1 MQVHRTYGN
10 SGNLTSY
17 TISPTANNRKVITNQ
32 MSNRGKRYYKQS
44 KINQL
49 TQSIKSIATTTA
61 IAVAT
66 LSPAIITALIT
77 Y

>member
-17 TISPTANNRKVITNQ
+17 TITPTATNRKAITKEMNT
-32 MSNRGKRYYKQS
+32 RARRYYKQS

-49 TQSIKSIATTTA
+49 TQSIKSIAITTA
-61 IAVAT
+61 IALIA
-66 LSPAIITALIT
+66 LSPAVITTLIT
-77 Y
+77 H